1 MIANTLGS
9 ENVIAQRLEQLA
21 ELYRQE
27 QASEL
32 MERTLSKLFQYEAD
46 VSQQQLRRLNDD
58 LSGFEQ
64 QYGMS
69 SPEFYELYQSGK
81 TDDSMDYVE
90 WASLF
95 QMAQRLKTHLALL
108 CGEKTCASLTKNDS
122 LCGY

>member
-9 ENVIAQRLEQLA
+9 ENAVAHRLEQLA
-21 ELYRQE
+21 ELYRQD
-27 QASEL
+27 QTSDL

-46 VSQQQLRRLNDD
+46 VSQRKLQRLNDD
-58 LSGFEQ
+58 LSGLEQ

-81 TDDSMDYVE
+81 TDDRMDYVE

-108 CGEKTCASLTKNDS
+108 TGEKAR
-122 LCGY
+122 

>member
-1 MIANTLGS
+1 
-9 ENVIAQRLEQLA
+9 
-21 ELYRQE
+21 
-27 QASEL
+27 

-46 VSQQQLRRLNDD
+46 VSQQQLQRLNDD

-69 SPEFYELYQSGK
+69 SPEFYEIYQNGK
-81 TDDSMDYVE
+81 TDDRMDYIE

-108 CGEKTCASLTKNDS
+108 RGGQTR
-122 LCGY
+122 